1 MGNAMYIT
9 HLYEAKIKKAELS
22 LNSIYLAEE
31 EYKSNNG
38 SYYYKPDCSSNTT
51 KDIIKE
57 LFDGVD
63 DLSNQDFYY
72 CTSGSS
78 DNDTLTIEAYNSAK
92 GCRLRYDEKNNL
104 TRSGC

>member
-1 MGNAMYIT
+1 MYINQANET
-9 HLYEAKIKKAELS
+9 KIKKAEIS
-22 LNSIYLAEE
+22 LYNIYLAEE
-31 EYKSNNG
+31 EYKANNG
-38 SYYYKPDCSSNTT
+38 SYYYTPGCSTNTT

-57 LFDGVD
+57 LFDGLD

-92 GCRLRYDEKNNL
+92 GCRLRYDEKSKLTKNN
-104 TRSGC
+104 C